1 MATGLKN
8 PHIRRSAGIIAL
20 ALAVFAATCVAVPPA
35 LGQDAAGAPRT
46 AGQPAVD
53 PLRPDA
59 WGHEPYSVASPLDI
73 AVSPLD
79 GSVLVVDAAVGRLV
93 KLDRDLK
100 PLEGAIPLPGITAVD
115 IAADGRIAIATAG
128 RSSSSVILFDKGG
141 EPMQTIGRTGS
152 GDGELNGPCGV
163 LFTPDGKHVLV
174 FDTLNGRVQVFDTA
188 GRFEFAF
195 ADYAW
200 DRSYESDAQHKR
212 IDERVEDRL
221 YRPVR
226 GAFLPDGRLIVADY
240 DGPVINPE
248 RSERSGK
255 FTVWR
260 LDHAAKKAVFEE
272 FAIGSDGFVDF
283 KAADVCVDAKT
294 GQIFYAEGDFP
305 LTDHDFIRVSPNIRE
320 MPRVGVKFFPYR
332 FLTHPRAVALTQ
344 DGHVL
349 AADADKG
356 QVLRIPRKFFEFPAG
371 EINPLEWPKI
381 IRIPVCEPT
390 RVVIEYSTPEPT
402 FTQVECTAL
411 PMVEKDYQ
419 PPPGGPR
426 RPDGLHYLGWYEYPE
441 QPAAKGSETFKAPAL
456 DDQWRPKSAT
466 EPGMNH
472 RVELTGLRHGTR
484 YTWRFL
490 VTNNAY
496 PMPLWSEPFVF
507 STAPPDG
514 KTQYTDAEVLVL
526 LFTNLLEKPSAD
538 ANVKPEPAD
547 PGPMSAEEIEGVKQ
561 RLELARR
568 FYWINSRARF
578 NFRFT
583 YVLEDERFDRAPVPN
598 WGYWNNADHRRIDEI
613 LARHGAKHADTAG
626 LIAIYGYRQ
635 WDEHQKKWLLSGS
648 GGNTWG
654 SVHDGSGITTINAG
668 GDTCWLVVH
677 EYGHQMGINYEYS
690 GQAFHFNHFHWNY
703 LPTDYAAHYDGMS
716 AMLREFSDA
725 AYWTLKYGRLHVVD
739 DADGDGLPD
748 DDPRCPLDEK
758 RFGSDLA
765 KRDSDGDGL
774 DDLEEL
780 MSTQGLARYA
790 GAFDMRQIEPIFDPD
805 PRKADSDGD
814 GTRDGDDRYPLEPTD
829 PRLFEAAI
837 VVDGRMAPDEWPA
850 LRADEIRVAEGIG
863 SGSLTVQRRGAKGFC
878 RLLRDPVISGE
889 LRMAWNDKALFVGLV
904 QKVAAQPE
912 GAEPI
917 PPQIYMELDAN
928 NDGFTVGG
936 DNIELRIEPQ
946 PGGEVKLEPRHNDT
960 VIRMKPIWRDNILPS
975 PHDCAARWSRVG
987 DELHLEIAIPQTKDA
1002 GLDLTRFEQ
1011 LGVMFE
1017 FWSPA
1022 WEQRLRLF
1030 EPQSHFD
1037 LTLR

>member
-1 MATGLKN
+1 MATGLE
-8 PHIRRSAGIIAL
+8 HVHSRGVARAIASAISIL
-20 ALAVFAATCVAVPPA
+20 AASWSEAAAPQERDTTAAPRPAVPQA
-35 LGQDAAGAPRT
+35 T
-46 AGQPAVD
+46 D
-53 PLRPDA
+53 PLRIDA
-59 WGHEPYSVASPLDI
+59 WGHEPYSVASPLDV

-79 GSVLVVDAAVGRLV
+79 GTVLVVDAEAGRLV
-93 KLDRDLK
+93 KLDRHLK
-100 PLEGAIPLPGITAVD
+100 PFEGVIALAGVTAVD
-115 IAADGRIAIATAG
+115 VAADGRFAVATAG
-128 RSSSSVILFDKGG
+128 RTSSVILFEKSG
-141 EPMQTIGRTGS
+141 EPMQTIGRSGA

-163 LFTPDGKHVLV
+163 LFSPDGKHVLV
-174 FDTLNGRVQVFDTA
+174 FDTLNSRVQVFDTA
-188 GRFEFAF
+188 GRFQFAF
-195 ADYAW
+195 SEYTW
-200 DRSYESDAQHKR
+200 DRAYDSEAQHKR
-212 IDERVEDRL
+212 IEERVTDHL

-226 GAFLPDGRLIVADY
+226 GAFLPNGRLIVADY

-248 RSERSGK
+248 RNERSGK
-255 FTVWR
+255 FTVWQ
-260 LDHAAKKAVFEE
+260 LDFAAKTAEFEQ

-283 KAADVCVDAKT
+283 KAADVCVDPRS

-305 LTDHDFIRVSPNIRE
+305 LTDHDFIRVSPNVSE

-332 FLTHPRAVALTQ
+332 FLTHPRAVALTP

-349 AADADKG
+349 VADADKR
-356 QVLRIPRKFFEFPAG
+356 QVLRVPRKYFELPAG
-371 EINPLEWPKI
+371 EINPLEWPKL
-381 IRIPVCEPT
+381 IRTPVCEPT
-390 RVVIEYSTPEPT
+390 RVVIEYTTPEPT
-402 FTQVECTAL
+402 FTEVECAAL
-411 PMVEKDYQ
+411 PMVAKDDQ
-419 PPPGGPR
+419 PPPGGPW

-441 QPAAKGSETFKAPAL
+441 QPPVKGRETFSAAAL
-456 DDQWRPKSAT
+456 DDQWQPKQKT
-466 EPGMNH
+466 EPGANH
-472 RVELTGLRHGTR
+472 RIELTGLQPGTR
-484 YTWRFL
+484 YAWRFL
-490 VTNNAY
+490 VSNEAY
-496 PMPLWSEPFVF
+496 PLPLWSETFVF
-507 STAPPDG
+507 STAPPPA

-526 LFTNLLEKPSAD
+526 LFTNLLTKPDSPAL
-538 ANVKPEPAD
+538 KPEPPD
-547 PGPMSAEEIEGVKQ
+547 PGPMSPEEIEGVKQ

-578 NFRFT
+578 NLRFT
-583 YVLEDERFDRAPVPN
+583 YVLDDERFEQAPVPN

-613 LARHGAKHADTAG
+613 LARHGVKHADTAG
-626 LIAIYGYRQ
+626 LVAIYGYRH

-668 GDTCWLVVH
+668 GDTCWLFVH

-703 LPTDYAAHYDGMS
+703 LPTDYAAHYDGMA

-748 DDPRCPLDEK
+748 DDPLCPLDEK

-765 KRDSDGDGL
+765 KRDTDGDGL

-790 GAFDMRQIEPIFDPD
+790 GAFDMRQIEPVFEPD
-805 PRKADSDGD
+805 PRKPDSDGD
-814 GTRDGDDRYPLEPTD
+814 GTPDGDDRYPLYPTD
-829 PRLFEAAI
+829 PSVYRANV
-837 VVDGRMAPDEWPA
+837 VVDGRLGPAEWPA
-850 LRADEIRVAEGIG
+850 FAADQPRVAQAVGT
-863 SGSLTVQRRGAKGFC
+863 GSLVIQRGGPKGFC
-878 RLLRDPVISGE
+878 RSMRDADINGE
-889 LRMAWNDKALFVGLV
+889 LRLAWNEKALFIGLT
-904 QKVAAQPE
+904 QKVQAQN
-912 GAEPI
+912 GVGEPI

-936 DNIELRIEPQ
+936 DNIELRFEPQ
-946 PGGEVKLEPRHNDT
+946 PDGSVHIAPRHNDT

-975 PHDCAARWSRVG
+975 PHDCAARWSRVD

-1022 WEQRLRLF
+1022 WKQRLRLF

-1037 LTLR
+1037 VTLR